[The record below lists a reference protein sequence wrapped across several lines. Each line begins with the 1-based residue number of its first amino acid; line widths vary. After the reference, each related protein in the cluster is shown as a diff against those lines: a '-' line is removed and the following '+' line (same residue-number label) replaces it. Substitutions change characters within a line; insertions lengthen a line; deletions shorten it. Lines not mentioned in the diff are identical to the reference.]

1 MATLYMND
9 GELGR
14 LGDLLVREAEFS
26 TEGFD
31 TDGVVV
37 SLFMKTVNE
46 DDAVMMY
53 LSERAVQ
60 STIDFLSAALVQYTA
75 KQKEESK

>member
-75 KQKEESK
+75 KQK